1 MSDDISDYVQN
12 KGNFA
17 QKNKTSKFQTAVQ
30 EADDAIK
37 EQTAHSSMMEL
48 QTVKKITLKNVAID
62 ELLATFYQHKTTL
75 QTIFDQRRS
84 KQDRFNYGNGL
95 DFLTILSR
103 LVTPEQQA
111 PMYKCICRAFVTNQR
126 KYLENPTVSIWSRG

>member
-1 MSDDISDYVQN
+1 MCRAKAILPKRIRLRNSKQLFKKPTMLS
-12 KGNFA
+12 
-17 QKNKTSKFQTAVQ
+17 KNRPHIHQWWSFKPW
-30 EADDAIK
+30 
-37 EQTAHSSMMEL
+37 
-48 QTVKKITLKNVAID
+48 KKITLKNVAID

-126 KYLENPTVSIWSRG
+126 KYLENPTVSIWSRGWVEKINW